1 MIHAIVEDTAR
12 ALGFTRVLY
21 IDPALEKTGYDLPT
35 FTKTILVLVRAY
47 VPHKIN
53 EPIPAYYLA
62 SNSSYHAGNA
72 FVSKLRGMGART
84 ERSHVPVI
92 PLLLNAKI
100 GVTGRN
106 GLLRLKGLGSRTV
119 LTTFVTE
126 LCEPLHVEEPCEQC
140 GSCSLCMR
148 SCLTGAITMNGV
160 DYKRCIRW
168 HMGTACHPDFVKEML
183 PGFLGCEIC
192 QSVCP
197 QNAMAGTKEPD
208 DDVKAAFDLLRLI
221 RGDAS
226 AARLIVGRNQSGNG
240 KLTAEAIT
248 LAAKRGVYADA
259 IRAISDSRFEAVV
272 DAIRWADII
281 LKNRFNL

>member
-1 MIHAIVEDTAR
+1 MHTEIEWVAR
-12 ALGFTRVLY
+12 SLGFSRVYY
-21 IDPALEKTGYDLPT
+21 IDPSLEKTGYGLPA
-35 FTKTILVLVRAY
+35 FTKTILVLAWAY
-47 VPHKIN
+47 VPHSID

-72 FVSKLRGMGART
+72 FVSNLRGMGART

-100 GVTGRN
+100 GVMGLN

-126 LCEPLHVEEPCEQC
+126 LCVPLSTEEPCEEC
-140 GSCSLCMR
+140 GCCSMCAR
-148 SCLTGAITMNGV
+148 ACLTGAITANGV

-192 QSVCP
+192 QAVCP
-197 QNAMAGTKEPD
+197 KNAIAGTKEPD
-208 DDVKAAFDLLRLI
+208 DDVAKAFDLPRLI

-226 AARLIVGRNQSGNG
+226 AADFLWGANQSSNG
-240 KLTAEAIT
+240 KLIAEAIT

-259 IRAISDSRFEAVV
+259 IRAGSDSGFEAVR
-272 DAIRWADII
+272 DAVRWADII
-281 LKNRFNL
+281 LKNRFRI

>member
-1 MIHAIVEDTAR
+1 MIHAIVEEIAR
-12 ALGFTRVLY
+12 DLGFARVFY
-21 IDPALEKTGYDLPT
+21 IDRSLEKTGYNLPT

-47 VPHKIN
+47 VPHRID
-53 EPIPAYYLA
+53 EPIPAYYIA

-72 FVSKLRGMGART
+72 FVSKLREMGART

-92 PLLLNAKI
+92 PMLLNAKI
-100 GVTGRN
+100 GVMGRN
-106 GLLRLKGLGSRTV
+106 GLLRLKGLGTRTV

-126 LCEPLHVEEPCEQC
+126 LCDPLYFEEPCEQC
-140 GSCSLCMR
+140 GDCTLCTR
-148 SCLTGAITMNGV
+148 ACLTGAITMNGV
-160 DYKRCIRW
+160 DYERCIRW
-168 HMGTACHPDFVKEML
+168 NMGTACHPDFVKEML

-197 QNAMAGTKEPD
+197 QNAVAGTKEPD

-226 AARLIVGRNQSGNG
+226 AARLIVGRNQSSNG
-240 KLTAEAIT
+240 KLIAEAIT
-248 LAAKRGVYADA
+248 LAAKRGIYADA
-259 IRAISDSRFEAVV
+259 IRAESDSCFEAVR
-272 DAIRWADII
+272 DAVRWADGI